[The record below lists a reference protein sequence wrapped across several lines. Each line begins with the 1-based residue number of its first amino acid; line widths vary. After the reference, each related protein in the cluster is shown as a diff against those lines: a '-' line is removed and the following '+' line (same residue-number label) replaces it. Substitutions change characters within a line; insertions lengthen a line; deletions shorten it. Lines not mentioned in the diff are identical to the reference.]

1 MAGLVAAARAR
12 ELGAE
17 PLVLEKGDRAGGSM
31 LLSSGVIWR
40 HRTLD
45 GFRAECPGGDP
56 ALQQVIVEQLD
67 EAIAWLES
75 LGAPVLEH
83 ETGNPRTI
91 GKRFDTRGLTDAL
104 LRVIGDDS
112 VRLSEPGLTPCTR
125 AARSVHRRLPR
136 AARARSRS
144 AASAGTRG
152 AKATASIVRSNA
164 AARPPATLDEFYG
177 RAHARRDPI
186 DEAEFVPLS
195 QLYGQ
200 FAEVVSEDGTQR
212 FEGEVSWS
220 ETNLVQA
227 IARWPGG
234 RAWYRVARE
243 PARGA
248 GTRAN
253 GGGHDRAGARGR
265 RDRAPGA
272 AVHLGARRRRP
283 SRRRSAASSSTRAA
297 ASSAPRTCSLP
308 VRTPAG
314 SRRAATRAGSPR
326 RSSSAGSPPRKRS
339 AGRREQVRA
348 RPRSCGS
355 GD

>member
-1 MAGLVAAARAR
+1 M
-12 ELGAE
+12 
-17 PLVLEKGDRAGGSM
+17 LEKGDRAGGSM

-56 ALQQVIVEQLD
+56 ELQQVIVEQLD
-67 EAIAWLES
+67 EAIEWLES

-91 GKRFDTRGLTDAL
+91 GKRFDTRGLTNAL

-112 VRLSEPGLTPCTR
+112 VRLSEQGLTPSQEPLVLCTGGFHVR
-125 AARSVHRRLPR
+125 LARDLGLPVR
-136 AARARSRS
+136 GNPWSEGDGLDLALERGGET
-144 AASAGTRG
+144 AG
-152 AKATASIVRSNA
+152 A
-164 AARPPATLDEFYG
+164 LDEFYG
-177 RAHARRDPI
+177 RAMPAGIPI

-234 RAWYRVARE
+234 RAWYRVHENRLE
-243 PARGA
+243 
-248 GTRAN
+248 
-253 GGGHDRAGARGR
+253 
-265 RDRAPGA
+265 
-272 AVHLGARRRRP
+272 
-283 SRRRSAASSSTRAA
+283 
-297 ASSAPRTCSLP
+297 
-308 VRTPAG
+308 
-314 SRRAATRAGSPR
+314 
-326 RSSSAGSPPRKRS
+326 
-339 AGRREQVRA
+339 
-348 RPRSCGS
+348 
-355 GD
+355 

>member
-1 MAGLVAAARAR
+1 M
-12 ELGAE
+12 
-17 PLVLEKGDRAGGSM
+17 LEKGDRAGGSM

-91 GKRFDTRGLTDAL
+91 GKRFHTRGLTNAL

-112 VRLSEPGLTPCTR
+112 VRLSEQGLTPSQEPLILCTGGFHVRLARDLGLPVRGNPWSEGDGLDR
-125 AARSVHRRLPR
+125 ALERGGET
-136 AARARSRS
+136 
-144 AASAGTRG
+144 AG
-152 AKATASIVRSNA
+152 
-164 AARPPATLDEFYG
+164 TLDEFYG
-177 RAHARRDPI
+177 RAMPAGIPI

-234 RAWYRVARE
+234 RAWYRVHENRLEERVRERTVADMIEQAR
-243 PARGA
+243 A
-248 GTRAN
+248 
-253 GGGHDRAGARGR
+253 AGAIVRQEPPFTSVLVQATVTQTLGGILVDSR
-265 RDRAPGA
+265 SRVVGA
-272 AVHLGARRRRP
+272 KNLFAAGAD
-283 SRRRSAASSSTRAA
+283 AGGVATGGYSSGLAA
-297 ASSAPRTCSLP
+297 ALVFGRIAAEEAL
-308 VRTPAG
+308 
-314 SRRAATRAGSPR
+314 SR
-326 RSSSAGSPPRKRS
+326 
-339 AGRREQVRA
+339 
-348 RPRSCGS
+348 
-355 GD
+355 

>member
-1 MAGLVAAARAR
+1 MAGLAAAARAR

-17 PLVLEKGDRAGGSM
+17 TLVLEKGDRAGGSM

-45 GFRAECPGGDP
+45 GFRADCPGGDP
-56 ALQQVIVEQLD
+56 ELQQVIVEQLD
-67 EAIAWLES
+67 EAIEWLES
-75 LGAPVLEH
+75 LGAPVLEQ

-112 VRLSEPGLTPCTR
+112 VRLLERGLTPSQEPLVLCTGGFHVR
-125 AARSVHRRLPR
+125 LARELGLPIR
-136 AARARSRS
+136 GNPWSEGDGLDLALERGGET
-144 AASAGTRG
+144 AG
-152 AKATASIVRSNA
+152 A
-164 AARPPATLDEFYG
+164 LDEFYG
-177 RAHARRDPI
+177 RAMPAGIAI

-234 RAWYRVARE
+234 RAWYRVHESRLRERVRERTVGDMIEQAR
-243 PARGA
+243 A
-248 GTRAN
+248 
-253 GGGHDRAGARGR
+253 AGAVVREEPPFTSVLVQASVTQTLGGILVDSR
-265 RDRAPGA
+265 SRVVGA
-272 AVHLGARRRRP
+272 ENLFAAGAD
-283 SRRRSAASSSTRAA
+283 AGGIATGGYSSGLAA
-297 ASSAPRTCSLP
+297 ALVFGRI
-308 VRTPAG
+308 
-314 SRRAATRAGSPR
+314 AAEEALSP
-326 RSSSAGSPPRKRS
+326 
-339 AGRREQVRA
+339 
-348 RPRSCGS
+348 
-355 GD
+355 